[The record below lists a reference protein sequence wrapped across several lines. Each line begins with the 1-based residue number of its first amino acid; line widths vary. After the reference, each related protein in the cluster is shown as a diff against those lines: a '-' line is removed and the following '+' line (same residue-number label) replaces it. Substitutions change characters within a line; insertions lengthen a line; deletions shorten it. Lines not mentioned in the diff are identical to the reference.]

1 MSGAYTY
8 EQGGHEQD
16 QRRTVRLPAHIAFV
30 VLLVG
35 LCALYAETFIE
46 LISTWAGTGRYQYA
60 FLIFPVCVVLVWLRR
75 DALRNLAAAPKPLVL
90 LPLGMLGLL
99 WLAGAVTHV
108 NVVTQFSVI
117 AMIPCLVFTVY
128 GTAITR
134 TLIFPLAYIFFAVPF
149 GNFLVQPLQSITAKL
164 SVAALQWTHVP
175 VFLDGHYILTP
186 ATTWHVAEACSGVSF
201 FFATTAFG
209 VLYANLFYRTWLR
222 RLLFIALALVTPIIA
237 NGLRVFFTILIGERF
252 GLQYATGTDHLVF
265 GWQFFGTVTVLLCLV
280 GWPWHEPEAAPI
292 QPRRTRPGADSGA
305 NPLRVV
311 SLLVAGLVLL
321 AVAPVWLYATAAR
334 AVAAGPEQ
342 VLALPGSLGGL
353 PRTGT
358 MGLESGPGT
367 VFRNADAYARVRYG
381 TGTQSVLVNVA
392 VYGGAATENNE
403 LVTFGNHIF
412 NASQWAV
419 AKTPQDGAP
428 SAGAGFQRL
437 RLVNRAG
444 DDGWLIWYQYRLGT
458 HLAGSPAMIKFWRAW
473 NHLLG
478 QPGRARVVTL
488 ASPVVAGDAA
498 PAAERL
504 ARVAHELL
512 TWLQQ
517 HTPGPEK

>member
-8 EQGGHEQD
+8 EQGDSEQD
-16 QRRTVRLPAHIAFV
+16 QRRAVRLPVHIAFV

-35 LCALYAETFIE
+35 LCALYAETFTE
-46 LISTWAGTGRYQYA
+46 LISTWASTGRYQYA

-75 DALRNLAAAPKPLVL
+75 DVLRNLAAAPKPLGL

-108 NVVTQFSVI
+108 NVVTQFSVV

-134 TLIFPLAYIFFAVPF
+134 ALIFPLAYLFFAIPF
-149 GNFLVQPLQSITAKL
+149 GNFLVQPLQTITAEL
-164 SVAALQWTHVP
+164 SVAALQWTSVP
-175 VFLDGHYILTP
+175 VFLDGHYIFTP

-222 RLLFIALALVTPIIA
+222 RLLFVALALVTPIIA

-252 GLQYATGTDHLVF
+252 GLQYATGTDHLIF
-265 GWQFFGTVTVLLCLV
+265 GWQFFGAVTVLLCLV
-280 GWPWHEPEAAPI
+280 GWPWHEPEAVPVKRA
-292 QPRRTRPGADSGA
+292 RTRPGADSSANLFGA
-305 NPLRVV
+305 VWLF
-311 SLLVAGLVLL
+311 VAGLVIL
-321 AVAPVWLYATAAR
+321 AAAPVWLHIIAAR

-342 VLALPGSLGGL
+342 VLALPGALGGL
-353 PRTGT
+353 PRAGT
-358 MGLESGPGT
+358 LGVESGPGT

-392 VYGGAATENNE
+392 VYGGTAENNE
-403 LVTFGNHIF
+403 LVTFGNRIF
-412 NASQWAV
+412 DAAQWTV
-419 AKTPQDGAP
+419 AETPQGGAP
-428 SAGAGFQRL
+428 SALAGFQRL
-437 RLVNRAG
+437 RLVNRTG
-444 DDGWLIWYQYRLGT
+444 DDGWLIWYQYQVGS
-458 HLAGSPAMIKFWRAW
+458 HLAASPAMIKFWRAW

-488 ASPVVAGDAA
+488 ASPVVDGQAA
-498 PAAERL
+498 PAAKRL
-504 ARVAHELL
+504 ARAAHELL
-512 TWLQQ
+512 PWLQQ
-517 HTPGPEK
+517 RTSGPEK